1 MPDTHESIWSHLMGT
16 AFRQAWVDAGG
27 IRTRYVEAG
36 SPDRP
41 AVLFLHGIGGSWEA
55 FCANIGPF
63 AEHFRVLA
71 FDWVGSGFTDKPEQ
85 PIYTM
90 QDYVRH
96 LHGVMVALGVPR
108 ASLVGVSMGGWSAIN
123 FTHAHPAMVE
133 RLVICAASG
142 LRRPPGFTPPAAAS
156 IRNDRSKAIDDP
168 SWENVSGVFTDLIHD
183 PAKRI
188 PDLVKVRQTI
198 YRMPEMKASMARILA
213 ITATERFNES
223 ALSDD
228 EWRTIEK
235 PVLLIESTSDS
246 EHFRRNT
253 QRAHALLS
261 NSEVFAMEGVAHWPQ
276 FEQPDTFNRKAITF
290 LLGQ

>member
-1 MPDTHESIWSHLMGT
+1 MPDTHESIWSHLVDVP
-16 AFRQAWVDAGG
+16 FRQDWINAGG
-27 IRTRYVEAG
+27 IKTRIVEAG

-41 AVLFLHGIGGSWEA
+41 TVVFLHGIAGSWEG

-63 AEHFRVLA
+63 ARQFRVFA
-71 FDWVGSGFTDKPEQ
+71 FDWIGAGFTDKPEQ

-90 QDYVRH
+90 QDYVKH
-96 LHGVMVALGVPR
+96 LHDVLAAVGVAR
-108 ASLVGVSMGGWSAIN
+108 TSLVGVSMGGWSAIN
-123 FTHAHPAMVE
+123 FTHAHPEMVE

-156 IRNDRSKAIDDP
+156 IRNDRAKAIDDP
-168 SWENVSGVFTDLIHD
+168 SWDNVSSVFTDLIHD
-183 PAKRI
+183 PVKRI
-188 PDLVKVRQTI
+188 PDLIKLRQTI
-198 YRMPEMKASMARILA
+198 YSLPEMKASMARILA

-228 EWRTIEK
+228 EWRSIDQ

-253 QRAHALLS
+253 ARAHSLLR
-261 NSEVFAMEGVAHWPQ
+261 NSAVFAMEGVAHWPQ
-276 FEQPDTFNRKAITF
+276 FEKPEVFNQKAISF